1 MAGGDMD
8 SSSTASWELITPTP
22 RKIWNTHGNLNK
34 TPQCVDRAHWRGP
47 LMRSKQTMEKENK
60 GISTPASG
68 PHGFRGGPVHQV
80 KNGGNGETGYSGDNG
95 KKLQI
100 NNGTLNTGD
109 HSNSAKDI
117 KDDTNG
123 AQIGTSRSGLA
134 APEVTAVPT
143 QCTQPSQRTE
153 NPKLLAELLNSSAKK
168 GKEPNLLAAM
178 ANLKSAIKQQ
188 NKALNA
194 LLTNVDHLKV
204 TKEKTKSPTVARA
217 IEEVESSTE
226 ALRASTS
233 SVHSAFYE
241 VEKTAIRTNTQD
253 QNAANL
259 NIQEAILKICE
270 DLKVCVNKQ
279 QEEIN
284 VIKTTQAAL
293 VPSYASKAA
302 RHYDPPPDSQSKS
315 VPQNAKTRTPQQV
328 QSQQQSIGLVDQA
341 EHEDKTSWR
350 TVVNKKPMNRQKKNH
365 KGEQIRTRPDVVIV
379 KADQLSYVDML
390 KRIKTNDEVKGAS
403 EAITKIT
410 KTRDGHLRMVLSRE
424 TEDSE
429 TLTRAISNAIGNN
442 ASCTRLSDTA
452 LIEIRDADEEA
463 TDDEIIRAIEE
474 QTKTKG
480 IIKITNKRKIDRGT
494 QIVTALVPTSIVN
507 NLLKDRLRIGFVSCR
522 TRLKTEVKKCFRCQ
536 GYGHTRQACTNE
548 ERSNLCWKCGE
559 KDHKSKECKNEY
571 RCMLCEKEVS
581 NDHAMGSSKCHAYKR
596 ALEAA
601 KTRK

>member
-8 SSSTASWELITPTP
+8 SPSTASWELITPTP

-34 TPQCVDRAHWRGP
+34 IPQCADRAHWRGP
-47 LMRSKQTMEKENK
+47 QMRSKQTMEKIDK
-60 GISTPASG
+60 GKFTPASG
-68 PHGFRGGPVHQV
+68 PHGFRGGPVHQA
-80 KNGGNGETGYSGDNG
+80 KNGGNEEIGNIGDNG
-95 KKLQI
+95 KEIQI
-100 NNGTLNTGD
+100 NTGD
-109 HSNSAKDI
+109 LSSGAKESVGVASQPPATLSA
-117 KDDTNG
+117 TR
-123 AQIGTSRSGLA
+123 AETT
-134 APEVTAVPT
+134 EPT
-143 QCTQPSQRTE
+143 QSTQSLQRTD
-153 NPKLLAELLNSSAKK
+153 NPKLQAELLNSSTKK

-178 ANLKSAIKQQ
+178 ANLKSVIKQQ

-194 LLTNVDHLKV
+194 LLTNVDHLKA
-204 TKEKTKSPTVARA
+204 TKEKTKSPTVVRA

-241 VEKTAIRTNTQD
+241 VEKTAMRTNTQD
-253 QNAANL
+253 QNAANT

-279 QEEIN
+279 QEGIDE
-284 VIKTTQAAL
+284 IKTAQTAL

-302 RHYDPPPDSQSKS
+302 RHYDPPLDSRSKS
-315 VPQNAKTRTPQQV
+315 VPQNAKTRTPQQE

-341 EHEDKTSWR
+341 EHEEKASWR
-350 TVVNKKPMNRQKKNH
+350 TAVNKKTTNRQKKNH

-379 KADQLSYVDML
+379 KADQMSYVDML

-403 EAITKIT
+403 ETITKIT
-410 KTRDGHLRMVLSRE
+410 KTRDGHLRMVLSRG

-442 ASCTRLSDTA
+442 ASCTRLSDTS

-559 KDHKSKECKNEY
+559 KDHKSKECKNED
-571 RCMLCEKEVS
+571 RCMLCKKEVS
-581 NDHAMGSSKCHAYKR
+581 NDHALGSFKCHAYKR

-601 KTRK
+601 RTRK